1 MHFTPLR
8 TPHGNTCVACVVHAS
23 VAMTTSTMPTH
34 GGQLTARN
42 AWTRRHTGLAMALLV
57 LLAAVLFTSC
67 APGHERFTADAPAGF
82 FFGVWHGCIA
92 WISLILSVF
101 MDNITVY
108 EAHNTGGW
116 YNLGFLL
123 GAGMAMG
130 GGSRG
135 AGHGH
140 RRVTRRRR
148 EAEDAEL
155 AALIEAKIK
164 RRIRAWANA
173 EPDEDWD
180 AVEKKAEAK
189 FRDAVRRWAS
199 EP

>member
-1 MHFTPLR
+1 MDRMLR
-8 TPHGNTCVACVVHAS
+8 RTGCQKGWVAGALVL
-23 VAMTTSTMPTH
+23 VA
-34 GGQLTARN
+34 
-42 AWTRRHTGLAMALLV
+42 GLA
-57 LLAAVLFTSC
+57 LAAC

-82 FFGVWHGCIA
+82 WFGMWHGAIA

-108 EAHNTGGW
+108 EAHNSGGW
-116 YNLGFLL
+116 YNFGFLL
-123 GAGMAMG
+123 GASMAMG

-140 RRVTRRRR
+140 RRVTRSRRD
-148 EAEDAEL
+148 AENAEL
-155 AALIEAKIK
+155 AALIEAKLK

-189 FRDAVRRWAS
+189 FKEAVRRWAN